1 MKEQGRLSIHDSFAG
16 KGVLL
21 TGSTGFLAKAV
32 VEKIL
37 RDLPDIGQIFLLIRA
52 RVRRD
57 GSRVD
62 PRERLREEILR
73 NSAFGRLREQLGDDF
88 EGFCESRITCVPGD
102 LTAPRLGLDEA
113 AFADL
118 SGKVHLVINSAATVV
133 FDERLDWALDLNTL
147 GPQRLLELAKA
158 AGCPY
163 VHISTAYVSGMRTGL
178 IPERLL
184 DPLEAVNAQLPR
196 GVPRP
201 EKFDVNEEV
210 ARLAELA
217 QDITRDCRKLC
228 EKKGL
233 APESEEAAT
242 QLRQALVSAGMRRA
256 QGLGWNDTYTYT
268 KFLGEQLVKQ
278 NHKPV
283 GTVIVR
289 PAIIESSLFEPEP
302 GWLDGLRMADP
313 LIIGFGKGRLPDFP
327 ADQNVV
333 LDIIPADLVVNGI
346 LAASAYV
353 SANPGI
359 FDLFT
364 IASSSENP
372 LSFRSLYEHV
382 RDYFR
387 KHPMTDRAGKPVSV
401 PSWRFPTVAQYRS
414 RMRNRYLPLRAAQS
428 ILNGPFPLPGMR
440 KVRARLRSIN
450 TKLEQLLYY
459 VDIYGPYVTLDCR
472 FETAHARELLERLA
486 PEERSKFDFDPRRI
500 RWKNYIQDVHIPGLK
515 RNILRMD
522 AVPRTG
528 AGEGHLL
535 DEESEAIKRRRGAAA
550 KTIRGVPQTVVDLC
564 ERGHE
569 RFGDKALLELR
580 RKGTAGGGPEH
591 VRISYSAMFERSGE
605 LARLLIARLGLH
617 PGDRLALAGENCP
630 EWALAYLAIARAC
643 CTAVPLDPGLPP
655 KDAARLIKL
664 VEAKAV
670 LLSPELFEEF
680 RRELGSGAGLPPCLN
695 LRASL
700 APHAGETWR
709 YPEASLGDRP
719 LKDPAPETLASIL
732 FTSGT
737 TYEPKGVMLTHA
749 NLVADA
755 LSVAEVLEPLES
767 DRFLSVLPLHHAL
780 EFTGGF
786 LIPMYGGSTI
796 HHLERIQDVSD
807 TMKSAR
813 ITVIVGVPRLFQLF
827 MDRIRGRLAAAGLA
841 KRFQASLGHAMAGA
855 WEMAFSPDSSVRKR
869 LFREVHA
876 AFGGHLRLLVSG
888 GAALDPEV
896 FHFFRSFGIT
906 IVEGYGLT
914 ETAPV
919 LTVNPLSAPKA
930 GSVGPPVPGMEIRI
944 NNPDYEGIGEVLAR
958 GPTIMQGYWHNPA
971 ATERAF
977 ESGWLKTGDLGRIG
991 TDGYLSITGRLKD
1004 VIITAA
1010 GKNVYPD
1017 EVEAHLQKIG
1027 GIKELCVMGLPARAG
1042 RGEEVAAI
1050 IVPEPDA
1057 ARANIKAAL
1066 DRVLRSLPSHQ
1077 RPARIEFQEDG
1088 LPKTTTLKV
1097 QRNKVR
1103 ERYSGPGSAR
1113 TTGVPP
1119 VALSGTGVPPVA
1131 SGSPQAAESSLLL
1144 EVARAVAEVTQLPE
1158 GPGRMPS
1165 EITPDM
1171 RLQLDLGIDSIG
1183 RVDLLQKLELQLNL
1197 TIPHEAEGKLFTVRD
1212 LVSVV
1217 ESVRAAGASPLTLPS
1232 PQGGEGGVRGRRG
1245 KGLLSRRTDQQEL
1258 QAGLQGSLSRSILQ
1272 GVLSTTASVL
1282 MNMYLRIDY
1291 KGLENLPE
1299 SGAYIL
1305 AANHCSHLDAV
1316 AVREALGHRAAD
1328 LFVMGAKD
1336 YFFDTRLKSW
1346 FFSTFLNALPF
1357 DREDTAAQGLATCK
1371 TVLDA
1376 GRAILLFP
1384 EGTRSVTGDLQAFKP
1399 GVGVLGIEL
1408 DVPVIP
1414 VLLRGTFAALPKG
1427 RALPRPARISLRIG
1441 KPLLFEALKKERG
1454 STPATDLYRRAAS
1467 ELRAQIEALA
1477 QSPQ

>member
-1 MKEQGRLSIHDSFAG
+1 MKEQAKLSVHDCLAG

-37 RDLPDIGQIFLLIRA
+37 RDLPDVGQIFLLIRA
-52 RVRRD
+52 RVRPD

-73 NSAFGRLREQLGDDF
+73 NSAFGRLREQLGDEF
-88 EGFCESRITCVPGD
+88 ERFCESKITCVPGD
-102 LTAPRLGLDEA
+102 LTAPRLGLDES
-113 AFADL
+113 AFRDL
-118 SGKVHLVINSAATVV
+118 AGKVHIVINSAATVV

-158 AGCPY
+158 AQCPY

-178 IPERLL
+178 IPEKLL
-184 DPLEAVNAQLPR
+184 DPLEAINAQLPT

-210 ARLAELA
+210 ARLGKLA
-217 QDITRDCRKLC
+217 QDITRDCQKLF

-233 APESEEAAT
+233 APESEEAAA

-283 GTVIVR
+283 SAVIVR
-289 PAIIESSLFEPEP
+289 PAIIESSLCEPEP

-313 LIIGFGKGRLPDFP
+313 IIIGFGKGRLPDFP

-346 LAASAYV
+346 LAASAYA
-353 SANPGI
+353 SANHGV

-372 LSFRSLYEHV
+372 LSFRGLYEHV

-401 PSWRFPTVAQYRS
+401 PQWRFPTVAQYRS
-414 RMRNRYLPLRAAQS
+414 RMRNRYLPLRAAHA
-428 ILNGPFPLPGMR
+428 ILNGPFTLPGTR
-440 KVRARLRSIN
+440 KVRARLRNIN
-450 TKLEQLLYY
+450 SKLEQLLYY

-472 FETAHARELLERLA
+472 FETAHARELLEMLA
-486 PEERSKFDFDPRRI
+486 PAERSRFDFDPRRI

-535 DEESEAIKRRRGAAA
+535 DEEGEAIKRRRGAAA
-550 KTIRGVPQTVVDLC
+550 KTIRGVPQTLVDLC
-564 ERGHE
+564 GRGQE
-569 RFGDKALLELR
+569 RFGDKALMEMR
-580 RKGTAGGGPEH
+580 RTGAGGAGAEH

-617 PGDRLALAGENCP
+617 PGDRVALLGENCP
-630 EWALAYLAIARAC
+630 EWALAYMAIARAC
-643 CTAVPLDPGLPP
+643 CAAVPLDRAIPP
-655 KDAARLIKL
+655 KDAARLLKL
-664 VEAKAV
+664 VEAKA
-670 LLSPELFEEF
+670 LLISPDLLEGF
-680 RRELGSGAGLPPCLN
+680 RRELGAGAGLPPCLN
-695 LRASL
+695 PRAAL
-700 APHAGETWR
+700 APHPGEAWR

-719 LKDPAPETLASIL
+719 LKEPAPETLASIL

-796 HHLERIQDVSD
+796 HHLERIQDIPE
-807 TMKSAR
+807 TLRSAR

-827 MDRIRGRLAAAGLA
+827 MDRIEGRLAAAGLA
-841 KRFQASLGHAMAGA
+841 KRFQAGLGRVMAGA
-855 WEMAFSPDSSVRKR
+855 WEMTFSSDPSLRKR

-876 AFGGHLRLLVSG
+876 NLGGHLRLLVSG
-888 GAALDPEV
+888 GAALEPQV

-930 GSVGPPVPGMEIRI
+930 GSVGPPIPGVELRI
-944 NNPDYEGIGEVLAR
+944 SNPDYNGIGEVFAR

-971 ATERAF
+971 ATEKTF
-977 ESGWLKTGDLGRIG
+977 ESGWFKTGDLGRIG
-991 TDGYLSITGRLKD
+991 TDGYLNITGRLKD

-1010 GKNVYPD
+1010 GKNVHPD
-1017 EVEAHLQKIG
+1017 EVEVHLQKIP
-1027 GIKELCVMGLPARAG
+1027 GIKELCVIGLPARSG

-1050 IVPEPDA
+1050 LVPEPGAD
-1057 ARANIKAAL
+1057 RAKIKAAL
-1066 DRVLRSLPSHQ
+1066 DRALRSLPGYQ
-1077 RPARIEFQEDG
+1077 RAARIELQEDD

-1103 ERYSGPGSAR
+1103 ERYSRPGSALGAQPAKER
-1113 TTGVPP
+1113 SAAETLPVAAPGQPATKNGVP
-1119 VALSGTGVPPVA
+1119 AFVA
-1131 SGSPQAAESSLLL
+1131 S
-1144 EVARAVAEVTQLPE
+1144 AVAEVAEVPD
-1158 GPGRMPS
+1158 GIKAA

-1171 RLQLDLGIDSIG
+1171 RLQMDLGIDSIG

-1197 TIPHEAEGKLFTVRD
+1197 TIPQEAEGKLFTVRD
-1212 LVSVV
+1212 LMGVV
-1217 ESVRAAGASPLTLPS
+1217 ESVRTAGFSPAAK
-1232 PQGGEGGVRGRRG
+1232 RRG
-1245 KGLLSRRTDQQEL
+1245 KGILSRRTDQQEL
-1258 QAGLQGSLSRSILQ
+1258 QAGLRASLSRSILQ
-1272 GVLSTTASVL
+1272 GVFSTTASVL
-1282 MNMYLRIDY
+1282 MNTYLRIDY

-1299 SGAYIL
+1299 SGAYVL

-1316 AVREALGHRAAD
+1316 AVREALGRRAGD
-1328 LFVMGAKD
+1328 LYVMGAKD

-1346 FFSTFLNALPF
+1346 FFTTFLNALPF

-1376 GRAILLFP
+1376 GRAILIFP
-1384 EGTRSVTGDLQAFKP
+1384 EGTRSLTGELQAFKP

-1414 VLLRGTFAALPKG
+1414 VLLRGTFASLPKG
-1427 RALPRPARISLRIG
+1427 RSLPRPARVSLRLG
-1441 KPLLFEALKKERG
+1441 RPLFFEELKKERG
-1454 STPATDLYRRAAS
+1454 STPATELYRRAAS

-1477 QSPQ
+1477 QGA